1 MPALFFKKYWE
12 VVGNSI
18 TSEVLKVFNG
28 GDMPEGW
35 NETCVVL
42 IPKVP
47 NPMGMKDLRPIS
59 LCNIVYK
66 LISKVLANRLKLILP
81 EIISPNQSAFVPGR
95 LVTDNILLPYE
106 YTHFMR
112 NKKRGSHGFL
122 QQSSLT

>member
-18 TSEVLKVFNG
+18 TSEVLKVLNG

-95 LVTDNILLPYE
+95 LI
-106 YTHFMR
+106 THICWHTNAHTSCEIRREVHMDFCS
-112 NKKRGSHGFL
+112 N
-122 QQSSLT
+122 QA